1 MIATSGQE
9 QQKKRAWLSYSQK
22 LLLEM
27 EMTRVMGKNL
37 LSPFNFS
44 VSDWL
49 KSLIF
54 KVFRYSFSEA
64 ILIFFNHFKS
74 DFILV

>member
-27 EMTRVMGKNL
+27 EMTRVMGEKL
-37 LSPFNFS
+37 LSPFKFS
-44 VSDWL
+44 VFDWL
-49 KSLIF
+49 KSPSF

-64 ILIFFNHFKS
+64 ILII
-74 DFILV
+74 FIYPCLIVIKF

>member
-27 EMTRVMGKNL
+27 EMTRVMGK
-37 LSPFNFS
+37 
-44 VSDWL
+44 
-49 KSLIF
+49 KIII
-54 KVFRYSFSEA
+54 A
-64 ILIFFNHFKS
+64 I
-74 DFILV
+74 